1 MLSPPNNQSYNQP
14 RRRYGSLIFLLIW
27 FGLIG
32 LVFYQ
37 RQNIYDW
44 WKLQSY
50 ETPASIS
57 SLADEVT
64 MTDYAEK
71 VFYVNQPSIIPK
83 GNFSDY
89 CPKNGGERTIVLGC
103 YHPKQNGI
111 YLLQVTDERLSGVEQ
126 VTAAHE
132 MLHAAYDRLSSDERA
147 RVDGMLM
154 DYYENGLK
162 DKRISET
169 IDSYKQSEPNDV
181 VNEMHSIFGSEIDVL
196 PVQLE
201 VYYRQYFEKRS
212 TVVAFANDYQEEFT
226 SRQKIVDAADAQLAI
241 MKTQIDELNAD
252 LKAKQS
258 EISNAQADLNELR
271 STDVAAYNAAV
282 PAYNRLIDAYNSEIQ
297 QLRNLITRYN
307 ELVNSRNATAG
318 EADELTRELSS
329 DVAPINR

>member
-1 MLSPPNNQSYNQP
+1 MLSPPNNQIYNQP
-14 RRRYGSLIFLLIW
+14 SRRYSGLIFLLIW
-27 FGLIG
+27 FALIG

-37 RQNIYDW
+37 RQNIFDW

-50 ETPASIS
+50 ETPAGVSA
-57 SLADEVT
+57 LASEVT

-71 VFYVNQPSIIPK
+71 VFYVNQPAITPK
-83 GNFSDY
+83 ANFSEF

-111 YLLQVTDERLSGVEQ
+111 YLLQVTDKRLNGVQQ

-132 MLHAAYDRLSSDERA
+132 MLHAAYDRLSNDERE
-147 RVDGMLM
+147 RVDAMLM
-154 DYYENGLK
+154 DYYDNGLN
-162 DKRISET
+162 DKRISDT
-169 IDSYKQSEPNDV
+169 IASYKQSEPNDV
-181 VNEMHSIFGSEIDVL
+181 VNEMHSIFGTEIDVL

-201 VYYRQYFEKRS
+201 VYYGQYFEKRS
-212 TVVAFANDYQEEFT
+212 AVVAFANDYQDEFT
-226 SRQKIVDAADAQLAI
+226 SRQKIVETADAQLSI
-241 MKTQIDELNAD
+241 MKAQIDELNAD

-258 EISNAQADLNELR
+258 EITDAQATLNELR
-271 STDVAAYNAAV
+271 SSDVTAYNAAV
-282 PAYNRLIDAYNSEIQ
+282 PAYNRLIDAYNLEIQ
-297 QLRNLITRYN
+297 QLRNLIARYN

>member
-1 MLSPPNNQSYNQP
+1 
-14 RRRYGSLIFLLIW
+14 
-27 FGLIG
+27 LIG

-37 RQNIYDW
+37 RQNIFDW

-57 SLADEVT
+57 ALANEVT

-71 VFYVNQPSIIPK
+71 VFYVNQPAVTPK
-83 GNFSDY
+83 ANFSEF

-111 YLLQVTDERLSGVEQ
+111 YLLQVTDKRLNGVEQ

-132 MLHAAYDRLSSDERA
+132 MLHAAYDRLSSDERE
-147 RVDGMLM
+147 RVDAMLM
-154 DYYENGLK
+154 DYYDNGLN
-162 DKRISET
+162 DKRISDT

-181 VNEMHSIFGSEIDVL
+181 VNEMHSIFGTEIDVL
-196 PVQLE
+196 PVELE

-212 TVVAFANDYQEEFT
+212 AVVAFAVDYQDEFT
-226 SRQKIVDAADAQLAI
+226 SRQKIVEAADAQLSI
-241 MKTQIDELNAD
+241 MKAQIDELNAD
-252 LKAKQS
+252 LKTKQS
-258 EISNAQADLNELR
+258 EISSAQANLNELR
-271 STDVAAYNAAV
+271 ATDVAAYNAAV